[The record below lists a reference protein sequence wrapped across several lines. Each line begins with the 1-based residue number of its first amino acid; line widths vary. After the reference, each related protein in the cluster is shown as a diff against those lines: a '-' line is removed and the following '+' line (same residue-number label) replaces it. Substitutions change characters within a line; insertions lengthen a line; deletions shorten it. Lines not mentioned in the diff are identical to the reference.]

1 MAHLVGFDVGPSGVR
16 SVVAVVA
23 LAAVVPLGAWL
34 LWRSPELGVERSLGL
49 VLLALVLLGPILWP
63 WYLTWGLAVLA
74 PTAGRWTR
82 RAVIALAVGGALVGA
97 AAVVKAVAAFAALGL
112 AGELSGARRPG
123 VALAAAPLG
132 GQGRPAPGRGE
143 RPPSGAGLRPTR

>member
-1 MAHLVGFDVGPSGVR
+1 M
-16 SVVAVVA
+16 VA
-23 LAAVVPLGAWL
+23 LVALTAVASLGAWL

-82 RAVIALAVGGALVGA
+82 RSIIALAVGGALVGA
-97 AAVVKAVAAFAALGL
+97 AAVVKAVAAFAATGV
-112 AGELSGARRPG
+112 AGELLVLVAL
-123 VALAAAPLG
+123 VALAAAPLSR
-132 GQGRPAPGRGE
+132 QEARRPIEGSTA
-143 RPPSGAGLRPTR
+143 LRR

>member
-1 MAHLVGFDVGPSGVR
+1 M
-16 SVVAVVA
+16 
-23 LAAVVPLGAWL
+23 VPLGAWL

-49 VLLALVLLGPILWP
+49 LLLALVLLGPILWP

-74 PTAGRWTR
+74 ATAGRWTR

-112 AGELSGARRPG
+112 AGELL
-123 VALAAAPLG
+123 VLVVLLALAAAPLG
-132 GQGRPAPGRGE
+132 GHGALRPAEGR
-143 RPPSGAGLRPTR
+143 SALRR